1 MIACLS
7 KNERAKFLFDAL
19 EDIGPTF
26 RNVGILSASRFTKAV
41 AACASLHLS
50 WRNTKLDMQFS
61 PTLAKGMEAE
71 SSARIKVH
79 DDISAVLYWGA
90 THFPVTMSQNKI
102 PYYIISDGPY
112 DPQDRSYPLE
122 WAPQRWRKSYFL
134 RQRGI
139 YQNAEHVFTL
149 SEWARKKIADVH
161 LVPAEK
167 ITRIGWGP
175 MHFASKFN
183 PSVSDMPYFISIG
196 HEWER
201 KGMDII
207 AIAGA
212 KLHQKYSDVDTII
225 AGEPR
230 GIVIPPRRGVV
241 QIQQAIS
248 STAAQTLI
256 SHAKALIVGSRFDA
270 SPHVIYEALQA
281 GTPVIGTNVCGVAE
295 AIQAPKGGR
304 VVPACDADALCSA
317 MEDILLEEEQTQRR
331 NAYDVYLE
339 SGGWDKCARIIRN
352 TIISGSNKR
361 GEALRD

>member
-1 MIACLS
+1 MIVCLA
-7 KNERAKFLFDAL
+7 KNSRASRLFKSL
-19 EDIGPTF
+19 ETIDEHFKDIGIVKTNRF
-26 RNVGILSASRFTKAV
+26 YKITSALLSIQANIKQIRTDA
-41 AACASLHLS
+41 
-50 WRNTKLDMQFS
+50 QFS
-61 PTLAKGMEAE
+61 PLMAHAM
-71 SSARIKVH
+71 
-79 DDISAVLYWGA
+79 AVAGNRLIQKQAQIDSILSWGA
-90 THFPVTMSQNKI
+90 THFPVSMSRNKI

-112 DPQDRSYPLE
+112 DPQDHSYPLE
-122 WAPQRWRKSYFL
+122 WVPQRWRKSYFL
-134 RQRGI
+134 RQRSI

-161 LVPAEK
+161 LVQAEK

-175 MHFASKFN
+175 MHFTSKFN
-183 PSVSDMPYFISIG
+183 PSVPDLPYFISIG

-212 KLHQKYSDVDTII
+212 KLHQKYSNVDTII

-241 QIQQAIS
+241 QIRQAIS

-256 SHAKALIVGSRFDA
+256 SQAKALIVGSRFDA

-304 VVPACDADALCSA
+304 VVAACDADALCSA

-339 SGGWDKCARIIRN
+339 SGGWDRCAHIIRN
-352 TIISGSNKR
+352 TIISGNNKR